1 MQRRH
6 FIHSLAGLSATLPLA
21 GIPAFAAEASPLA
34 GHRIAALEFRRVNL
48 RWPRHVGKNA
58 KLDNHGHGPEV
69 RAVVIKTDQGATG
82 WAEVPGGPSDEQLRQ
97 LVVGKSVAGLI
108 NPQSGIRSD
117 HLFPLDIALHDLAAV
132 ILGVP
137 VWKMIGGGEKPHLPP
152 LYTGMIYFDDLDG
165 GGIDKVLENAADDH
179 RRGYRHFKAKIGRNM
194 RWMKGEPG
202 LKRDIEVVRAL
213 AGAFPDSTLLVDSN
227 DGHTPDDAIAFLKGI
242 GDIRLLWFEEPFVET
257 IDAWTRLHA
266 WAKANGHGKMLLA
279 DGEQGN
285 DYLVLEQLE
294 ADGILNVRLC
304 DIMGYGFTR
313 WRKLLPALL
322 KTGTQAS
329 PHTWGSALKTIYTAH
344 FVAAFGNC
352 PTVEGVTT
360 ATEEVDF
367 GGNVLRDG
375 AMQVSDAPGFGLAL
389 RD

>member
-1 MQRRH
+1 MKTG
-6 FIHSLAGLSATLPLA
+6 AGSWEPGMIGDAQGPLHA
-21 GIPAFAAEASPLA
+21 QAPL
-34 GHRIAALEFRRVNL
+34 HR
-48 RWPRHVGKNA
+48 P
-58 KLDNHGHGPEV
+58 
-69 RAVVIKTDQGATG
+69 
-82 WAEVPGGPSDEQLRQ
+82 LRQ
-97 LVVGKSVAGLI
+97 PNEA
-108 NPQSGIRSD
+108 
-117 HLFPLDIALHDLAAV
+117 
-132 ILGVP
+132 
-137 VWKMIGGGEKPHLPP
+137 
-152 LYTGMIYFDDLDG
+152 
-165 GGIDKVLENAADDH
+165 
-179 RRGYRHFKAKIGRNM
+179 
-194 RWMKGEPG
+194 G

-329 PHTWGSALKTIYTAH
+329 PPRPSRWTSAAMCCGTARCR
-344 FVAAFGNC
+344 C
-352 PTVEGVTT
+352 PTRRVSASPCGIEAGQWQQDGSSP
-360 ATEEVDF
+360 AAGFASLTESPA
-367 GGNVLRDG
+367 GSGI
-375 AMQVSDAPGFGLAL
+375 VS
-389 RD
+389 